1 MVSARATPR
10 PRRRPVRRRS
20 APPRARLHIQ
30 NSRRQSPVFW
40 ITPELYEAAARR
52 HPALARRLD
61 TTMGW
66 ERDEYDAGMATAE
79 ILIGWNFPRD
89 GLAALAPRLRWIQL
103 TSAGIEHLLP
113 LDWLPAR
120 TVLTTNGGVHAAKA
134 GEFAVMALL
143 MLNNQIP
150 TYVTRQQ
157 HARWERSFNSTVAGK
172 TLALIGVGHM
182 GGAVAAQ
189 AKRLKLRVLG
199 IRRTRRPHRHV
210 DEMFGPEELDQ
221 VLARAD
227 FVFVTAPL
235 TRETRGLIG
244 RRQLDRLP
252 PHAGLVN
259 LGRAGV
265 VDYEALCEKLAK
277 SELGGAVLDVFEPE
291 PLPADSPLWRTPNLV
306 MTPHVSSD
314 DAARYIPLTLDLF
327 FENLARFLA
336 GRRLRN
342 EVSRTLLY

>member
-1 MVSARATPR
+1 MSADAGRA
-10 PRRRPVRRRS
+10 PRRRRPGRRV
-20 APPRARLHIQ
+20 RLHIQ
-30 NSRRQSPVFW
+30 NSRKQSPVFW
-40 ITPELYEAAARR
+40 ITRELYEAAARR

-120 TVLTTNGGVHAAKA
+120 TVLTNNAGVHAAKA
-134 GEFAVMALL
+134 GEYAVMALL

-150 TYVTRQQ
+150 GYVTKQQ
-157 HARWERSFNSTVAGK
+157 HRRWERSFNSTVAGK
-172 TLALIGVGHM
+172 TLAVIGVGRM

-189 AKRLKLRVLG
+189 AKRLKLHVLG

-210 DEMFGPEELDQ
+210 DEMFGPDELDR
-221 VLARAD
+221 VLPRAD
-227 FVFVTAPL
+227 FVCITAPL
-235 TRETRGLIG
+235 TRETRGLLD

-252 PHAGLVN
+252 PHAGLLN
-259 LGRAGV
+259 LGRAAI
-265 VDYEALCEKLAK
+265 VDYEALCEKLTK
-277 SELGGAVLDVFEPE
+277 GELSGAVLDVFDPE
-291 PLPADSPLWRTPNLV
+291 PLPADSPVWRTPNLV

-314 DAARYIPLTLDLF
+314 DAARYTPLTLDLF
-327 FENLARFLA
+327 FDNLRRFLA

-342 EVSRTLLY
+342 EVSRARLY